1 MADRN
6 GGRGFLEC
14 RSLDKR
20 LPTAIFMELPVL
32 HKTHCRP
39 YPHTS
44 RILLSKGWG
53 RSEWLRKG
61 ENKQNIQLAIGEPR
75 KV

>member
-1 MADRN
+1 MLSRAGHVAVRN

-32 HKTHCRP
+32 VLHKTHCRP

-53 RSEWLRKG
+53 RSE
-61 ENKQNIQLAIGEPR
+61 
-75 KV
+75 